1 MATTAIEE
9 WIPEIVERLV
19 REFDPVQIIL
29 FGSHARGEG
38 RDGSDVDLLVVLPRV
53 DREHD
58 AAVAMLETL
67 GDLPIAKDVI
77 VTTPEELA
85 RRGDAIGSVYRAAV
99 REGRMIYGVD
109 ERDSNTWLRYAS
121 EDLEGAEL
129 VSRGPGFAPR
139 IACYQAQQAAEK
151 ALKAVL
157 VEDARPVPVTHD
169 LRVLRDLV
177 AEERESAKLE
187 VDLAWL
193 SGWNIRGRYPG
204 DWEEATQADAE
215 RAIEAAR
222 VIVEA
227 ARRDLGGE
235 PPLRGL

>member
-1 MATTAIEE
+1 MVTTAIEE

-19 REFDPVQIIL
+19 REFEPVKIIL

-53 DREHD
+53 DRKHD
-58 AAVAMLETL
+58 AAVAMLHTL
-67 GDLPIAKDVI
+67 GDLRIAKDVI
-77 VTTPEELA
+77 VTTPEELD
-85 RRGDAIGSVYRAAV
+85 RRGDAIGTVYRAAL

-109 ERDSNTWLRYAS
+109 ERDSKTWLRWAE
-121 EDLEGAEL
+121 EDLASAEL
-129 VSRGPGFAPR
+129 VARGPGFAPR

-157 VEDARPVPVTHD
+157 VEDRRPVLVTHD
-169 LRVLRDLV
+169 LRALRDLV
-177 AEERESAKLE
+177 AEERESARRD

-204 DWEEATQADAE
+204 DWEEATQADAQ
-215 RAIEAAR
+215 RAIEEAAA
-222 VIVEA
+222 IVEA
-227 ARRDLGGE
+227 ARRDL
-235 PPLRGL
+235 RDA